1 MRRHLRY
8 LILLLILLFVAV
20 NEALNKMRSTSWEE
34 PLYVS
39 IYAISGDDSRA
50 ADQYIESLKIESFE
64 AIEQFVN
71 REARR
76 NGVAIDA
83 IEVEYRGRLQQGPPQ
98 PPLQP
103 SVLSN
108 IWWSLKFRAWATY
121 RDWSSDGDQGDI
133 QLFVNYYDIETS
145 QSLHHSVGLR
155 GGLIGIINAFAEKSY
170 RGSNQVVITHELMHT
185 VGASDKYGYGNL
197 PVYPQGYAAPHNQP
211 LYPQRRAEI
220 MGGRIP
226 LTDTQSRMPQSL
238 AEVVIG
244 IYTAA
249 EINWTVAPQA
259 SSSPDE

>member
-1 MRRHLRY
+1 MRRNLRY

-20 NEALNKMRSTSWEE
+20 NEALNKMRSTSWDE

-39 IYAISGDDSRA
+39 IYATSGDNRKATDR
-50 ADQYIESLKIESFE
+50 YIEALSRDTFE
-64 AIEQFVN
+64 AIEKFVN

-76 NGVAIDA
+76 NGITIDA
-83 IEVEYRGRLQQGPPQ
+83 IEVEYRGRLEEGPPQ
-98 PPLQP
+98 PPLQA
-103 SVLSN
+103 SVLGN

-170 RGSNQVVITHELMHT
+170 HGSNQVVITHELMHT
-185 VGASDKYGYGNL
+185 LGASDKYGKHNL
-197 PVYPQGYAAPHNQP
+197 PVYPDGYAAPYRQP

-226 LTDTQSRMPQSL
+226 LSETQFRMPQSL

-244 IYTAA
+244 VYTAA
-249 EINWTVAPQA
+249 EINWTADP
-259 SSSPDE
+259 